1 MTDSNDQVDY
11 GPLNAL
17 IGTWVGDKGLDIAPE
32 PDGREQNPFHETITF
47 EASGDVTNAESQHL
61 AVLRY
66 HQVVRRNAD
75 NEVFHNETGYWIW
88 DAERQTVMQTLTIPR
103 GVSLIAGGTYHG
115 DASNTDIH
123 PDSGVELDVGA
134 IADDADGGIVQSP
147 FMRDNAKTRSFS
159 HHVSVNGNQM
169 TYSETTIVD
178 IYGRQFEHTDENVLH
193 RA

>member
-1 MTDSNDQVDY
+1 MTDTNDQIDY

-32 PDGREQNPFHETITF
+32 PEGSEQNPFHETITF

-66 HQVVRRNAD
+66 HQVVQRNSD

-103 GVSLIAGGTYHG
+103 GVSLVAGGIYSADST
-115 DASNTDIH
+115 DATDEDR
-123 PDSGVELDVGA
+123 PVELEVHA
-134 IADDADGGIVQSP
+134 AADDSDWGIVQSP
-147 FMRDNAKTRSFS
+147 FMRDNAKTLSFS
-159 HHVSVNGNQM
+159 HRISVQGQQM
-169 TYSETTIVD
+169 AYNETTMLE
-178 IYGRQFEHTDENVLH
+178 IYGRRFEHTDENVLH